1 MATLPNPP
9 VANYLC
15 INFIFRMKRS
25 LDIGS
30 GSASVVH
37 YYETLTKRRWQVVLF
52 PHPIGLGIF
61 PQSLLKPPRDPART
75 DAQDRSHE
83 THRSFIRAPG
93 GTAELSNVY
102 RWPGPTISAGIS
114 LGELSIRA
122 CFNGIHDLLLISFGI
137 IFLNSNSSQR
147 EKSSIIT
154 IARLATHRQRYT
166 PKDITLPRVP

>member
-1 MATLPNPP
+1 
-9 VANYLC
+9 
-15 INFIFRMKRS
+15 
-25 LDIGS
+25 
-30 GSASVVH
+30 
-37 YYETLTKRRWQVVLF
+37 
-52 PHPIGLGIF
+52 
-61 PQSLLKPPRDPART
+61 
-75 DAQDRSHE
+75 
-83 THRSFIRAPG
+83 
-93 GTAELSNVY
+93 
-102 RWPGPTISAGIS
+102 